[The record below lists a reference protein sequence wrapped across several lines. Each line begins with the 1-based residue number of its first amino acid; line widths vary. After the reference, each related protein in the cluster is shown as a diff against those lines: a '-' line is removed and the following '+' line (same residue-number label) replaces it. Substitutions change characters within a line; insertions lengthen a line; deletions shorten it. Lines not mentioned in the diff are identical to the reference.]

1 MRNRIYYK
9 IVLLIITLFFVF
21 QLISHIFLSIG
32 ESSKDQNFVRSGVAI
47 FPIDAYPFYR
57 YGFMKLKSYIKNRNE
72 IDIKESVSFFKKS
85 IECNLLY
92 YKSYQSLGK
101 AYFSQNQPEADFFE
115 RGLKAF
121 KRATFIRKTNI
132 QLNLDTLKLYLS
144 MWPLLNEEN
153 KKFAFNLMEKTIKR
167 VNGNNFLSILEIW
180 SLYSKDI
187 NLLKRNLAKRPEFYL
202 YTAKRLEKTEL
213 FLDLRQEFLA
223 NYEVFFLRN
232 TWQKFDKIDK
242 NSIKKLKSLRNILDS
257 RIKGY
262 YKISKNLSFKEK
274 NYFGLRKELSLSIL
288 KIFFNKKMW
297 QEDSKTI
304 SEIETCILS
313 YIQSSPSFS
322 DLEDLND
329 FLENMKY
336 FKINSL
342 KSFYIKELINFKLGQ
357 FGVVIN
363 NTLDFKQSVSYI
375 KKENLRDYCDILL
388 LLSDAC
394 ILSRL
399 MMQSNLV
406 LKDIEKI
413 SPGLIDTYFRK
424 MKIERVIGTDEN
436 ENKEEFIEKTR
447 QYEIIKNSRFININK
462 TNHRKTVYLYDENE
476 IIIKFDNS
484 IKDRFKSF
492 HILQVFVDGVITY
505 ENYLSQMDESEI
517 KIRIPDSDNDSK
529 YEVEVRIR

>member
-9 IVLLIITLFFVF
+9 IVLLIITLFFAF

-32 ESSKDQNFVRSGVAI
+32 ETSKNQNFVKLSTV
-47 FPIDAYPFYR
+47 FCPIDTYPFYR

-72 IDIKESVSFFKKS
+72 IDIEESILFFKKS
-85 IECNLLY
+85 IDRNFLY
-92 YKSYQSLGK
+92 YMTYQSLGK
-101 AYFSQNQPEADFFE
+101 AYFSQNQPGTDFFE
-115 RGLKAF
+115 RGLEAF

-144 MWPLLNEEN
+144 MWPLLKEEN
-153 KKFAFNLMEKTIKR
+153 KKFAFNLMGKTIKR
-167 VNGNNFLSILEIW
+167 VNKNSFLPILEIW

-187 NLLKRNLAKRPEFYL
+187 DLLKKNLAKRPEFYL
-202 YTAKRLEKTEL
+202 CAANRLEKSEL
-213 FLDLRQEFLA
+213 FLNLRQEFLA
-223 NYEVFFLRN
+223 NYEVFFLKN
-232 TWQKFDKIDK
+232 TWQKFDKIDRS
-242 NSIKKLKSLRNILDS
+242 SIKKLKSLRNRLNS

-274 NYFGLRKELSLSIL
+274 NFFDLRKELNLSIL
-288 KIFFNKKMW
+288 KTLFNKKMW

-304 SEIETCILS
+304 SEIEICILS
-313 YIQSSPSFS
+313 YVKSSPSFS

-329 FLENMKY
+329 FLKGMKY

-357 FGVVIN
+357 FGAVIN
-363 NTLDFKQSVSYI
+363 NILDFKQSVSYV
-375 KKENLRDYCDILL
+375 KKEDLRDYCDILL

-424 MKIERVIGTDEN
+424 MKIERVIGPEQN
-436 ENKEEFIEKTR
+436 ENKEELIEKTR

-462 TNHRKTVYLYDENE
+462 TKHRKTVYLYDENE

-484 IKDRFKSF
+484 IKDRLKTF
-492 HILQVFVDGVITY
+492 HIFQVFVDNVITY
-505 ENYLSQMDESEI
+505 ESYLSKMDESEI
-517 KIRIPDSDNDSK
+517 KIKIPDSDNDSK